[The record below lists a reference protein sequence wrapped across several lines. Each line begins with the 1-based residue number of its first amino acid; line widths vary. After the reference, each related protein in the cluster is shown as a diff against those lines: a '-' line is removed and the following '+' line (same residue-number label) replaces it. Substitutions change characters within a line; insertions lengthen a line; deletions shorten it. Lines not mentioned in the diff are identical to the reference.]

1 MGTAKGM
8 SVTKIVSFS
17 IQLGEIE
24 ISLRVEPVWGNT
36 PQSAWGRAETLNS
49 GHTVWDDSTKM
60 GKKENGETQEMSV
73 DHAKSVAKHK
83 KQQNDLGGLLG
94 ILFALFMMIL
104 GKISAGD
111 FCSFLVHI

>member
-17 IQLGEIE
+17 ILLGEIE
-24 ISLRVEPVWGNT
+24 ISLRVEPL
-36 PQSAWGRAETLNS
+36 TLNS
-49 GHTVWDDSTKM
+49 GRTVWDDLTKM
-60 GKKENGETQEMSV
+60 GKKENGETQEMSF
-73 DHAKSVAKHK
+73 DHAKSVAKDK

-94 ILFALFMMIL
+94 VLFALFMMIL

-111 FCSFLVHI
+111 LCSFLVHI